1 MITGDAQGTVD
12 FYADLLGLRLVKT
25 TVNFDDPSAYHLYF
39 GDEQGSPGSIL
50 TWFEYP
56 GARPGHPGPGMVH
69 TLELGVPSPAALDAF
84 AERLARRGVEA
95 RRGDGALRF
104 EDPDGLRLA
113 LVVADAANRPLRAAH
128 PDVPAEIAIT
138 GVEALRAFAPYARL
152 ADPVLTEVLG
162 FEHLGGGEHLL
173 AGTERRVRV
182 GFDQPTQ
189 DGRPGAGTVHHVA
202 WTTEDAE
209 QLAWQERIAEAGG
222 YVTPVQ
228 DRDYFRSIYFR
239 EPRGILHEIA
249 TVAPGFAVDEAPA
262 HLGEELRVPAQ
273 HAHLR
278 DRLARTLTPL
288 ANPRSGVRVAG

>member
-12 FYADLLGLRLVKT
+12 FYADVLGLRLVKT

-39 GDEQGSPGSIL
+39 GDEQGAPGSIL

-56 GARPGHPGPGMVH
+56 GARPGHPGPGMIH
-69 TLELGVPSPAALDAF
+69 TLELGVPSAAALDAW
-84 AERLARRGVEA
+84 AERLAARAVETQ
-95 RRGDGALRF
+95 RDERALRF
-104 EDPDGLRLA
+104 EDPEGLRLA
-113 LVVADAANRPLRAAH
+113 LVVADAASRPLRALH
-128 PDVPAEIAIT
+128 PDVPAAIAIT
-138 GVEALRAFAPYARL
+138 GVEGVRAFAPYARL

-162 FEHLGGGEHLL
+162 FAHLGDGEHVLD
-173 AGTERRVRV
+173 GSDRRVRV
-182 GFDQPTQ
+182 AYDQPTQ

-202 WTTEDAE
+202 WATEDSA
-209 QLAWQERIAEAGG
+209 QLAWQERIADAGG

-249 TVAPGFAVDEAPA
+249 TVSPGFAVDEDPA
-262 HLGEELRVPAQ
+262 HLGEELRVPQQ

-278 DRLARTLTPL
+278 DRLARTLTPI
-288 ANPRSGVRVAG
+288 ANPRSRARVAG